1 VYDRF
6 DIELK
11 QLQILMAKPG
21 QFYSRENIFW
31 QYDLHQG
38 RIEFW
43 VHWVSHSLASGFS
56 NRLFPIDRG
65 SSRNI
70 PGIISEV

>member
-38 RIEFW
+38 RALSFESIEFLT
-43 VHWVSHSLASGFS
+43 HWIS
-56 NRLFPIDRG
+56 NRLFPIGRE
-65 SSRNI
+65 
-70 PGIISEV
+70 SEVPRGTSEV